1 MGVNPWVLHGG
12 RFTAPLRPSHR
23 GKREVECPPLR
34 LFSWASSEY
43 LNDASQNQER
53 ISIGVSL
60 RNFFLTATHASP
72 AEPRGDVTNAV
83 RLASLRFGPL
93 GTVSCSP
100 GRGCGLG
107 CRRKPSSFSWAQL
120 GLPGPRE
127 KHCFSPRELF
137 TAFTASSLHLPGP
150 HPPDFLGDGKRNE
163 FTRFRSAFRFP
174 LAVSSHQSTAP
185 PSNSPLWSKKS
196 SGCNESASA
205 TSILCPRS
213 KALS

>member
-1 MGVNPWVLHGG
+1 M
-12 RFTAPLRPSHR
+12 
-23 GKREVECPPLR
+23 
-34 LFSWASSEY
+34 
-43 LNDASQNQER
+43 
-53 ISIGVSL
+53 SL
-60 RNFFLTATHASP
+60 RKFFLTATHTSP

-174 LAVSSHQSTAP
+174 LSAFRLQFLATKAPHHRPTHRYGRKNLRDAMRAPRLHRFCVRAVK
-185 PSNSPLWSKKS
+185 L
-196 SGCNESASA
+196 
-205 TSILCPRS
+205 
-213 KALS
+213 